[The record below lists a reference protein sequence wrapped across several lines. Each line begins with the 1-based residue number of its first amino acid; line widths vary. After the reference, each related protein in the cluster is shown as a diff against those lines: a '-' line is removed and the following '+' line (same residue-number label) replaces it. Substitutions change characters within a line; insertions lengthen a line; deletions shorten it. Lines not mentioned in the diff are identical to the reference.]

1 MRLLELTEPLFLYIC
16 ELNRGTR
23 KGAHL
28 EYGRARAEI
37 EGLFK
42 DMRTTA
48 AGEIG
53 LNAQFQEIEPVL
65 IFFVDSIIS
74 DSDLEFA
81 EDWNRNRMADE
92 RNLLAGDSRF
102 WELLKDTLAESTEEA
117 TERLAVFHTCIGLGF
132 VGDHIGEPEAI
143 RNNMAQVTARLRG
156 TIDMDDD
163 TLSIEQR
170 RICPAA
176 YENVNT
182 ADLIEP
188 PGVKL
193 MGIAIAL
200 VGLIVVLFVANVWL
214 FKETSRD
221 LNNALDT
228 VIAHDAASG
237 APAAK
242 AADGQE

>member
-1 MRLLELTEPLFLYIC
+1 MRLLELTEPLFLRVC
-16 ELNRGTR
+16 ELNRSAR
-23 KGAHL
+23 KGVHL
-28 EYGRARAEI
+28 EYGRVRAEI

-53 LNAQFQEIEPVL
+53 LNAQYTEVEPVL
-65 IFFVDSIIS
+65 IFFVDSTIS
-74 DSDLEFA
+74 ESDLDFA
-81 EDWNRNRMADE
+81 EDWNRNRMADD

-102 WELLKDTLAESTEEA
+102 WELLKDTLADSTEEA

-132 VGDHIGEPEAI
+132 VGDHIGEPESI
-143 RNNMAQVTARLRG
+143 RNRMAQITARLRG

-163 TLSIEQR
+163 TLSIEER

-188 PGVKL
+188 PGIKL
-193 MGIAIAL
+193 AGIAITL
-200 VGLIVVLFVANVWL
+200 VGLIAVLFVANIWL

-221 LNNALDT
+221 LNDALDSI
-228 VIAHDAASG
+228 IAHDVA
-237 APAAK
+237 APAAPSGGK
-242 AADGQE
+242 E

>member
-1 MRLLELTEPLFLYIC
+1 MRLLELTEPLFLYVC
-16 ELNRGTR
+16 ELSRSAR
-23 KGAHL
+23 KGGHL
-28 EYGRARAEI
+28 EYGRVRAEI
-37 EGLFK
+37 EGVLK

-53 LNAQFQEIEPVL
+53 LNAQYQEIEPVL
-65 IFFVDSIIS
+65 IFFVDSILAE
-74 DSDLEFA
+74 SDLDFA
-81 EDWNRNRMADE
+81 EEWNRNRMADE

-102 WELLKDTLAESTEEA
+102 WELLKDTLSESTEEA
-117 TERLAVFHTCIGLGF
+117 VERLAVFHTCIGLGF

-143 RNNMAQVTARLRG
+143 RNRMAQVTARLRG

-163 TLSIEQR
+163 TMSIEQR

-182 ADLIEP
+182 SNLIEP

-193 MGIAIAL
+193 AGIAIAL
-200 VGLIVVLFVANVWL
+200 LGLIVVLFVANIWL

-221 LNNALDT
+221 LNDALDT
-228 VIAHDAASG
+228 IIAHDTAA
-237 APAAK
+237 APAAPAK
-242 AADGQE
+242 DGQE